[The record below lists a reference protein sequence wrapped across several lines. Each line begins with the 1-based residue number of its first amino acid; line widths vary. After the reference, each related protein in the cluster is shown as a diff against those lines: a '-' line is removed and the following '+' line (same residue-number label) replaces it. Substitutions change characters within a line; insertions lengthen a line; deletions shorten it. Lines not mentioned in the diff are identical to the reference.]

1 MSVAVATIPGMRR
14 LLRLLVKVAVFVA
27 ACYALITWGVP
38 WWMQVGA
45 PAFVDWY
52 MRLMR

>member
-1 MSVAVATIPGMRR
+1 MREIA
-14 LLRLLVKVAVFVA
+14 RLLVKVAAFVA
-27 ACYALITWGVP
+27 ASYIFFRWGVP
-38 WWMQVGA
+38 WVQEVGA